1 MADWNI
7 KAGETNGTAIILG
20 PCIRME
26 LKCHDTAAPS
36 LAKKFISD
44 SKSATVQLYLEE
56 NTHMQKKAINVVTCQ
71 GEGKKTQ

>member
-1 MADWNI
+1 
-7 KAGETNGTAIILG
+7 
-20 PCIRME
+20 ME